1 MYILIS
7 IAVIFLIFR
16 IVRYNQSYKR
26 DLKEYIPYYK
36 KRIDL
41 ARAEAE
47 KILREQR
54 VEKGMGYCHNLHGLQ
69 KRILKEKYKIRWKTP
84 AEMNKHIIFD

>member
-1 MYILIS
+1 MNILIT

-16 IVRYNQSYKR
+16 VVRYNQSYKR

-41 ARAEAE
+41 ARVEAE
-47 KILREQR
+47 NILREQR
-54 VEKGMGYCHNLHGLQ
+54 VQTGMGYGHKLHGLQ
-69 KRILKEKYKIRWKTP
+69 KSILKKKYKIRWKTP